1 MLISIQF
8 PSRTNKPLVSS
19 DSGHEGH
26 DGDASKTK
34 KETELRVT
42 MSVVCQVCTHRI
54 YTRAAAH
61 TPVLSF
67 PGEEEEM
74 KEFWPQKEYLQLK
87 IGPVRAE
94 KRIREGNVHSRVR
107 SLLAEANC

>member
-1 MLISIQF
+1 
-8 PSRTNKPLVSS
+8 
-19 DSGHEGH
+19 
-26 DGDASKTK
+26 
-34 KETELRVT
+34 

-74 KEFWPQKEYLQLK
+74 KEFRPQKEYLQLK

-94 KRIREGNVHSRVR
+94 KRTRGRKCSFPCAQ
-107 SLLAEANC
+107 SLAEANC